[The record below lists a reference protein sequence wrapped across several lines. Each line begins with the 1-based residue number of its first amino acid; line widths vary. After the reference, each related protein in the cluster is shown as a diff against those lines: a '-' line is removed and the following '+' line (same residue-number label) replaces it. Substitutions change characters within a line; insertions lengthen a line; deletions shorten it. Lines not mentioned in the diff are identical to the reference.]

1 MVAIKKNS
9 KTEIPNKC
17 KTACLKAI
25 QRLATNEQNYTRTF
39 IKLTQEQKDSA
50 IRLSNMSKD
59 KNLAEHVKQAKIIMA
74 SKFSDLKNLRDTNQ
88 TERIQK
94 CILVN
99 I

>member
-1 MVAIKKNS
+1 
-9 KTEIPNKC
+9 
-17 KTACLKAI
+17 
-25 QRLATNEQNYTRTF
+25 
-39 IKLTQEQKDSA
+39 
-50 IRLSNMSKD
+50 MSKD

-88 TERIQK
+88 TEKIQK